1 MLYQTIQWYHQQHPE
16 IKLGVVARSKSYA
29 HLGVVEHLH
38 LPFPYADFW
47 LASPWYCL
55 SLMVRSSLFVGL
67 GLPVLR
73 KREADFIAFVQ
84 RFDCLHFTGGG
95 NIYSHHAPWLY
106 YVFFLLFLSKRL
118 GKKIWLTSQTIGPFN
133 WFDRWLANVFLRLSD
148 VIVLRGQSKPLP
160 WKTFVGLDAAYD
172 LPLLS
177 TPVFPKKSAKTLR
190 IGLSVHEWQNFGPKL
205 SQVVVAALTELS
217 KTQAI
222 ELVVLPHVFTHD
234 VGTWDPGYM
243 AAITRQ
249 LPVAIKIT
257 TVSAQEILRAAE
269 PTVFVKTSTAE
280 LDLLIATRYHGLVFA
295 LSSNVP
301 VMTFGLDD
309 YYVEK
314 NTQLLAM
321 VYKDDWE
328 RYVVDLQVSDAPEQL
343 YKIITSLHHNLA
355 VEKLLLKENN
365 FKLRNETDFFQLST
379 LVETLEH

>member
-1 MLYQTIQWYHQQHPE
+1 ML
-16 IKLGVVARSKSYA
+16 
-29 HLGVVEHLH
+29 
-38 LPFPYADFW
+38 
-47 LASPWYCL
+47 
-55 SLMVRSSLFVGL
+55 
-67 GLPVLR
+67 
-73 KREADFIAFVQ
+73 
-84 RFDCLHFTGGG
+84 
-95 NIYSHHAPWLY
+95 
-106 YVFFLLFLSKRL
+106 
-118 GKKIWLTSQTIGPFN
+118 
-133 WFDRWLANVFLRLSD
+133 
-148 VIVLRGQSKPLP
+148 

-177 TPVFPKKSAKTLR
+177 TPVFPKKSGKTLR

-234 VGTWDPGYM
+234 ENTWDPGYM

-249 LPVAIKIT
+249 LPTAIKIT
-257 TVSAQEILRAAE
+257 TVSTQEILRAAE

-301 VMTFGLDD
+301 VVTFGLDD

-321 VYKDDWE
+321 IYRQNWL
-328 RYVVDLQVSDAPEQL
+328 RFVVDIEETDASAQLLETIQTLGENLAAEKTLLKKMNAELSYRSALTIVAEQI
-343 YKIITSLHHNLA
+343 KTSL
-355 VEKLLLKENN
+355 V
-365 FKLRNETDFFQLST
+365 
-379 LVETLEH
+379 